1 MNTRDFV
8 FLAFKAFGGK
18 LQGKTAIQKK
28 LYFLGFLTGM
38 SEHLGYLAHYYGPYS
53 AEVSDA
59 IGEMKSLGFLEES
72 VAGFGFN
79 RTGFEVCRYDY
90 KLKPDG
96 QHIANR
102 KAKEYSDDWEKIQ
115 STAKLIQEASKQVDY
130 MELSIAAKAF
140 YLLTERGG
148 EASDKDIVKLAPSFG
163 WSIKPAEIQKA
174 YKFLEKLKLVTIKE

>member
-8 FLAFKAFGGK
+8 FLAFKAFGGELK
-18 LQGKTAIQKK
+18 GKTAIQKK
-28 LYFLGFLTGM
+28 LYFLGLLTGM
-38 SEHLGYLAHYYGPYS
+38 VEHLGYSAHYYGPYS
-53 AEVSDA
+53 TEVSDA

-72 VAGFGFN
+72 VAGFGFD

-90 KLKPDG
+90 KLTPDG
-96 QHIANR
+96 EHIAER
-102 KAKEYSDDWEKIQ
+102 KAKAYPVPWGKIQ
-115 STAKLIQEASKQVDY
+115 SKAKLVQEASEQVDY

-148 EASDKDIVKLAPSFG
+148 EASDKEIVKLAPSFG

-174 YKFLEKLKLVTIKE
+174 CKFLKKLKLVTIEE